1 MMLHPSTRKIAA
13 EPDAALSDAGSLPD
27 DPEEIHRRMEAYR
40 AYLLLVANQEIS
52 PVLRPKGGASDL
64 VQETY
69 LEAYRDFS
77 QFSGRSP
84 GELKGWLRRILR
96 NNLANFFRR
105 YQGAGKRRVGREV
118 SLDGDPA
125 GGQAWEG
132 LTSSS
137 PSPSQLA
144 ILREQTARLDRAL
157 GLLRE
162 RDRLVLVWR
171 NQDYCDWKEIG
182 RRIGGSEDKARKIWK
197 RAVDRLRQAVGDGP
211 ASTPGNPF

>member
-1 MMLHPSTRKIAA
+1 MMPHPSAREFTAD
-13 EPDAALSDAGSLPD
+13 PDAALSDAGLLPG
-27 DPEEIHRRMEAYR
+27 DPEEVRRRMEAYR
-40 AYLLLVANQEIS
+40 PYLLLVANQEIA
-52 PVLRPKGGASDL
+52 PVLRPKGGASDI
-64 VQETY
+64 VQETF
-69 LEAYRDFS
+69 LEAHRDFD
-77 QFSGRSP
+77 QFSGRSQS
-84 GELKGWLRRILR
+84 ELKGWLRRILR

-118 SLDGDPA
+118 SLDGDPQ
-125 GGQAWEG
+125 GGQAWDG
-132 LTSSS
+132 LASSS

-182 RRIGGSEDKARKIWK
+182 RRLGGSEDKARKIWK
-197 RAVDRLRQAVGDGP
+197 RAVDRLRQAVGDGLGP
-211 ASTPGNPF
+211 APGGPS